1 MIGLCLFGIN
11 FVVLSLIGLF
21 ISFILYMWKNILL
34 DSNVLFRDVFFVS
47 WILALIIA
55 KHYGI

>member
-34 DSNVLFRDVFFVS
+34 DSNVLFRDVFFISFVLS
-47 WILALIIA
+47 LVIA
-55 KHYGI
+55 KYYSI

>member
-11 FVVLSLIGLF
+11 FVVLSLIGMAV
-21 ISFILYMWKNILL
+21 SFVLYMWKNILL
-34 DSNVLFRDVFFVS
+34 DSNVLFRDVFFISYVIS
-47 WILALIIA
+47 LIIA